1 MGHPQGKGPL
11 GRGCGR
17 VSVPS
22 GDASRCSAPTASALL
37 HLLEFPEGLKRE
49 ADCVPRAPGRGG
61 EGTCL
66 RPLLGP
72 SPVRVLHS
80 SSLPIPHLCGMFAPS
95 QPPKGTEHLATM
107 VHDPGPQTYTE
118 GLVARVRALTV
129 KRMPRPTEP
138 PSRVTRRPAPSFLTL
153 RPVLS
158 PRCSGPSLSRTGSL
172 LFCFPA
178 PVA

>member
-17 VSVPS
+17 VLVPS

-66 RPLLGP
+66 RPLLWAKPCAGASQLFSADP
-72 SPVRVLHS
+72 PPLWRVLPPVN
-80 SSLPIPHLCGMFAPS
+80 LPRGQNTLPQWCMTPDHRLT
-95 QPPKGTEHLATM
+95 QKG
-107 VHDPGPQTYTE
+107 
-118 GLVARVRALTV
+118 
-129 KRMPRPTEP
+129 
-138 PSRVTRRPAPSFLTL
+138 S
-153 RPVLS
+153 
-158 PRCSGPSLSRTGSL
+158 
-172 LFCFPA
+172 
-178 PVA
+178 